1 MSGIERRRQPR
12 YELMAQ
18 VRVKRGKVD
27 YIMELHNIS
36 MTGALVDMGSLAK
49 PSWVDMD
56 RTVEIG
62 IIHPVDL
69 DTVEVRG
76 RVVRVDRYGDHTRYA
91 VDFEL
96 DDDATREGSDRLV
109 KVAMQSEAPPA
120 ADRRRPPPLP
130 TT

>member
-1 MSGIERRRQPR
+1 MSGIERRRHPR

-36 MTGALVDMGSLAK
+36 LTGALVDMGSLAK
-49 PSWVDMD
+49 PPWVELD
-56 RTVEIG
+56 RVVEIG

-69 DTVEVRG
+69 DTVEVKG
-76 RVVRVDRYGDHTRYA
+76 RVVRIDAGGEHTRFA

-96 DDDATREGSDRLV
+96 EDDDVRAGIERLV
-109 KVAMQSEAPPA
+109 KLAMASEAPPPE
-120 ADRRRPPPLP
+120 RRRPPPLP
-130 TT
+130 S

>member
-1 MSGIERRRQPR
+1 MSGIERRRHPR

-49 PSWVDMD
+49 PPWVDMD

-76 RVVRVDRYGDHTRYA
+76 RVVRVDRDGDHTRFA

-96 DDDATREGSDRLV
+96 DDGNREGVERLV

-120 ADRRRPPPLP
+120 ADRRGPPPLP